1 MRNRINK
8 FICLLM
14 AVFVY
19 IAGMY
24 SENQKIHLTYA
35 CAPVTDVRD
44 ADFFTEDYAF
54 TDLQVCTSDMLGVRE
69 NAEQITTRLKVHGRE
84 IISFPDFTY
93 HKICFPYIGKSSA
106 GFADTVYV
114 SNCQSG
120 LVIKYIHKS
129 DGKKRI

>member
-1 MRNRINK
+1 MRNKINK

-14 AVFVY
+14 AFLVY

-24 SENQKIHLTYA
+24 SGNQKIYSTYA

-44 ADFFTEDYAF
+44 ADFSTEDTVF

-69 NAEQITTRLKVHGRE
+69 NAEQITTRLKVNGRE
-84 IISFPDFTY
+84 IFSFPDFTY
-93 HKICFPYIGKSSA
+93 HKVFFSYIGKSSA

-114 SNCQSG
+114 SNSQNG
-120 LVIKYIHKS
+120 LVTKYIHKA

>member
-8 FICLLM
+8 CICLLM
-14 AVFVY
+14 AFLVY

-24 SENQKIHLTYA
+24 SENQKIYSTYA

-44 ADFFTEDYAF
+44 ADFSTEDTVF

-93 HKICFPYIGKSSA
+93 HKICFLIDGKSSA

-114 SNCQSG
+114 SNSQSG
-120 LVIKYIHKS
+120 LVTKYIHKA